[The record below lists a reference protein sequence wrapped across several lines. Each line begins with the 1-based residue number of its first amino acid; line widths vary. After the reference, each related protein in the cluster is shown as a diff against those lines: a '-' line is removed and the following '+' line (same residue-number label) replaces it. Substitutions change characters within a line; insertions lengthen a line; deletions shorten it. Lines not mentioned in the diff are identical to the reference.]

1 MIEGKISQ
9 RAEIQPVD
17 SSIYMSLKKYV
28 HVISFTSF
36 QWSYYSSLRHQ
47 IQQAE
52 KTKFTASHLS
62 ELPSHSY
69 KPVAYHP
76 EHVRKERVL
85 ITFSVCLL
93 LTGSN

>member
-28 HVISFTSF
+28 HVDTCYMFAATSSF
-36 QWSYYSSLRHQ
+36 RHQ

-52 KTKFTASHLS
+52 KTKFTASHLN

-76 EHVRKERVL
+76 EHVRKGKNASHYV
-85 ITFSVCLL
+85 FCSV
-93 LTGSN
+93 SY